1 MGDILESALEDSS
14 ELGVELLLG
23 GRSADMQYVGD
34 VVLLGPSAEDMQTIL
49 NKMFLVGSAL
59 IQATCRQG
67 IRIFLPGSR
76 PKSTYNGVVGFVGLG
91 NMGGHMATNLAQG
104 GFDVRL
110 FDKFPDRVD
119 QVRKEAGVELST
131 RLVKMNSLKEL
142 LDDDC
147 LSAVIT
153 MLPSSPQVLEVY
165 GTQSNDSGL
174 IAMARK
180 NTLFIDCTTGD
191 PKVAEEVHAYASSK
205 RCTFVDAPVSG
216 GVPAAQQATLTFMV
230 GGSAETVSQATPLLQ
245 AMGKQVF
252 HCGPVGTGLAAKI
265 CNNML
270 LAVSMIAVSE
280 VMDLGGRLGLDPHVL
295 SRIINSSSGR
305 CWSSEVYNPV
315 PGILPN
321 VPSSKGYVGGFGVAL
336 MTKDLGL
343 AQQASTMT
351 GCPTPLGSVAH
362 QLYRILCQSGY
373 AQKDFSSI
381 YQFLSKSL

>member
-1 MGDILESALEDSS
+1 
-14 ELGVELLLG
+14 
-23 GRSADMQYVGD
+23 
-34 VVLLGPSAEDMQTIL
+34 
-49 NKMFLVGSAL
+49 MFSTGSAL
-59 IQATCRQG
+59 IQATYRQG
-67 IRIFLPGSR
+67 SRIFLPGSR

-91 NMGGHMATNLAQG
+91 NMGGHMATNLAQR

-110 FDKFPDRVD
+110 FDKFPNRVD
-119 QVRKEAGVELST
+119 QVRKEAGDELST
-131 RLVKMNSLKEL
+131 RLIKVNSLKQL

-153 MLPSSPQVLEVY
+153 MLPSSSQVLEVY
-165 GTQSNDSGL
+165 GTQSSDSGL

-191 PKVAEEVHAYASSK
+191 PKIAEEVHAYAFSK
-205 RCTFVDAPVSG
+205 RCAFVDAPVSG
-216 GVPAAQQATLTFMV
+216 GVSAAQQATLTFMV
-230 GGSAETVSQATPLLQ
+230 GGSTETVSQATPLLQ

-280 VMDLGGRLGLDPHVL
+280 VMCLGGHLGLDPLVL
-295 SRIINSSSGR
+295 SKIINSSSGR

-315 PGILPN
+315 PGVLPN

-351 GCPTPLGSVAH
+351 GCPTPLGSAAH

>member
-1 MGDILESALEDSS
+1 ML
-14 ELGVELLLG
+14 
-23 GRSADMQYVGD
+23 RF
-34 VVLLGPSAEDMQTIL
+34 VVSICPIHFQ
-49 NKMFLVGSAL
+49 
-59 IQATCRQG
+59 
-67 IRIFLPGSR
+67 
-76 PKSTYNGVVGFVGLG
+76 STYNGVVGFVGLG
-91 NMGGHMATNLAQG
+91 NMGGHMATNLAQR

-110 FDKFPDRVD
+110 FDKFPNRVD

-131 RLVKMNSLKEL
+131 RLIKVNSLKEL

-153 MLPSSPQVLEVY
+153 MLPSSPQVLE
-165 GTQSNDSGL
+165 SSDSGL

-191 PKVAEEVHAYASSK
+191 PKIAEEVHAYAFSR
-205 RCTFVDAPVSG
+205 RCAFVDAPVSG

-230 GGSAETVSQATPLLQ
+230 GGSAEPVSQATPLLQ

-280 VMDLGGRLGLDPHVL
+280 VMCLGGHLGLDPHVL
-295 SRIINSSSGR
+295 SKIINCSSGR

-315 PGILPN
+315 PGVLPN

-351 GCPTPLGSVAH
+351 GCPTPLGSAAH

-381 YQFLSKSL
+381 YQFLSKSS